1 MSESEQ
7 INHTGTPDIRPHRT
21 HRLQNIAASIL
32 SSVFSPLLIP
42 TIAMVIAL
50 WLTPMYRLSL
60 SVRGWSTLG
69 VFFITAVIPGL
80 SILTLMKMGRA
91 SDTALSDRR
100 ERPLPF
106 MITLACYII
115 AAIYLAALHA
125 PRWLVAFVVAGAVI
139 VLAELLISYRWKI
152 SAHTGGCGGLVGLLF
167 WLAVR
172 GALIYDALTL
182 VSIAV
187 LVLGLVAWA
196 RLVLR
201 RHTLGQVAAGAALGF
216 LVEFGIMCLA

>member
-21 HRLQNIAASIL
+21 HSLQNIAASIL

-60 SVRGWSTLG
+60 SV
-69 VFFITAVIPGL
+69 FFITAVLPGL

-106 MITLACYII
+106 MITLGCYII